1 MKFHSASVSLL
12 LTATSFAKAS
22 IYSKWNNH
30 PIAKA
35 ASYHGSTTAATVKS
49 SHFGIV
55 ENSLKPAFHLVPRG
69 GASLE
74 NSDEEGDNENSNNN
88 NTDDVPPTL
97 YLPGLVDAKVAKKN
111 VSKEGLY
118 VCRCFVYLFR
128 RKPVILTPTN
138 INIFLKAT
146 KDATTDSTVILSSK
160 KAKELSIKE
169 GDIIGVIGRRRRAT
183 YAIATIQKAPKGVV
197 SLSYNLANNL
207 RVREGDKVKIVKIGV
222 SDAEEKEE
230 RSGDMELLTQ
240 DAPIVSSVTY
250 APIEDSLNSLI
261 ASEGGDEIED
271 EELMDRFL
279 TPYLNLEDG
288 VKVIAK
294 EGNVL
299 TIRDENG
306 KSLDFMVSHVDDGE
320 ESEGMSANESF
331 LVFTLE
337 SFVIF
342 KYIFQ
347 RLTFSS
353 QFPIFTLKY
362 I

>member
-1 MKFHSASVSLL
+1 
-12 LTATSFAKAS
+12 
-22 IYSKWNNH
+22 
-30 PIAKA
+30 
-35 ASYHGSTTAATVKS
+35 
-49 SHFGIV
+49 
-55 ENSLKPAFHLVPRG
+55 
-69 GASLE
+69 
-74 NSDEEGDNENSNNN
+74 
-88 NTDDVPPTL
+88 
-97 YLPGLVDAKVAKKN
+97 
-111 VSKEGLY
+111 
-118 VCRCFVYLFR
+118 
-128 RKPVILTPTN
+128 
-138 INIFLKAT
+138 
-146 KDATTDSTVILSSK
+146 
-160 KAKELSIKE
+160 
-169 GDIIGVIGRRRRAT
+169 
-183 YAIATIQKAPKGVV
+183 
-197 SLSYNLANNL
+197 
-207 RVREGDKVKIVKIGV
+207 
-222 SDAEEKEE
+222 
-230 RSGDMELLTQ
+230 MELLTQ

-299 TIRDENG
+299 TIRDENN